1 LIHVKKEGQ
10 LMKSARKP
18 TARKAVFR
26 TSRSVG
32 ARHKHSHEATVQ
44 NHQKHDPTLGRYF
57 QELADHEV
65 LDSDSETLAAKEI
78 AELEIERWR
87 IIFKNPAVVP
97 AVIKAMY
104 GVLDA
109 ELEEEERARARS
121 ELGTIV
127 KAANSAQR
135 SAKSMKHYH
144 ETVCSLATTL
154 YELDVKRCLVDASYG
169 EVIHQ
174 TEGNGRRRTKARAPR
189 HLSELKGISAKI
201 EESKHRFIQ
210 ANLRLVVAIARR
222 YDRGQM
228 PLIDLI
234 QEGNLGLIKAVERF
248 DYRRGFRFSTYA
260 SWWIRHAIGRALADK
275 GNAVRVPVHALDTQ
289 HRLAKAQEM
298 FGLRL
303 GRAPPDEEL
312 AEEVGIDRR
321 RLARVKRHPVV
332 PVCSLDR
339 EISDSDDRRYVD
351 LLADEECKSPF
362 ESTMINAWTEEMD
375 EVLGVLTP
383 MEQKI
388 IRWRYGLD
396 GGDEM
401 TLKEIGDYYNLS
413 RERIRQLQEQALRK
427 IRRHLALD
435 AA

>member
-1 LIHVKKEGQ
+1 
-10 LMKSARKP
+10 MKRGRKP
-18 TARKAVFR
+18 RAQKAIFG

-32 ARHKHSHEATVQ
+32 ARTNSSFAEPAGH
-44 NHQKHDPTLGRYF
+44 NNQKHDPTLGKYF

-65 LDSDSETLAAKEI
+65 LDSETETQAAKEI
-78 AELEIERWR
+78 AELETARWELLFADR
-87 IIFKNPAVVP
+87 TLVP
-97 AVIKAMY
+97 RLVDILVEKANEQY
-104 GVLDA
+104 EGD
-109 ELEEEERARARS
+109 ELLLAAGL
-121 ELGTIV
+121 LGTV
-127 KAANSAQR
+127 KRSVRRSSKNGKPSAAYKRAVTAVAAS
-135 SAKSMKHYH
+135 
-144 ETVCSLATTL
+144 L
-154 YELDVKRCLVDASYG
+154 YELDVKRTLVGPACR
-169 EVIHQ
+169 EVMRVTSGGKPSAHSKQ
-174 TEGNGRRRTKARAPR
+174 V
-189 HLSELKGISAKI
+189 KGIGLRIDDA
-201 EESKHRFIQ
+201 KHRFIQ

-289 HRLAKAQEM
+289 HRLAKAREK
-298 FGLRL
+298 FGLKL
-303 GRAPPDEEL
+303 GRAPTDEEL
-312 AEEVGIDRR
+312 AEEAGIDRR
-321 RLARVKRHPVV
+321 RLARVRKHPMV

-362 ESTMINAWTEEMD
+362 ECTMLNAWNEEM
-375 EVLGVLTP
+375 ENVLGVLTP

-396 GGDEM
+396 GGEEM
-401 TLKEIGDYYNLS
+401 TLKEIGDFYNLS

>member
-1 LIHVKKEGQ
+1 
-10 LMKSARKP
+10 
-18 TARKAVFR
+18 
-26 TSRSVG
+26 VG
-32 ARHKHSHEATVQ
+32 AKKRSFAEPAGH
-44 NHQKHDPTLGRYF
+44 NNQKHDPTLGKYF

-65 LDSDSETLAAKEI
+65 LDSDSETEAAKEI
-78 AELEIERWR
+78 AELEIERWQLLLKDQALVSTLLEN
-87 IIFKNPAVVP
+87 IVNYAKEQYEEDDVAKAVDD
-97 AVIKAMY
+97 I
-104 GVLDA
+104 GVLK
-109 ELEEEERARARS
+109 RAGRRPLRS
-121 ELGTIV
+121 PKSTKGYEQAV
-127 KAANSAQR
+127 SNA
-135 SAKSMKHYH
+135 SAK
-144 ETVCSLATTL
+144 L
-154 YELDVKRCLVDASYG
+154 YELDVKRSLVGMAYR
-169 EVIHQ
+169 EVVHQ
-174 TEGNGRRRTKARAPR
+174 VSGSKGKRVAARLR
-189 HLSELKGISAKI
+189 DLKSISCKI
-201 EESKHRFIQ
+201 EEAKHRFIQ

-298 FGLRL
+298 FGLKL
-303 GRAPPDEEL
+303 GRAPTDEEL
-312 AEEVGIDRR
+312 AAEVGIDRR
-321 RLARVKRHPVV
+321 RLARVLKHPMV

-351 LLADEECKSPF
+351 LLADEEGKSPF
-362 ESTMINAWTEEMD
+362 ESTMLNAWTEEMD
-375 EVLGVLTP
+375 AVLGVLTP

-396 GGDEM
+396 GGEEM

>member
-1 LIHVKKEGQ
+1 
-10 LMKSARKP
+10 MKRGRKR
-18 TARKAVFR
+18 TTRKAIFK

-32 ARHKHSHEATVQ
+32 IKQTSSFSEPA
-44 NHQKHDPTLGRYF
+44 NHNNQKHDPTLGKYF
-57 QELADHEV
+57 QELADHDV
-65 LDSDSETLAAKEI
+65 LDSDAETEAAKQI
-78 AELEIERWR
+78 AELEIKRWTLF
-87 IIFKNPAVVP
+87 FKKPALSAVLADALTGSATSEYDEGQELTAVLDSLTAIQGLHRSGKTPRATAAYQKAVVEVSN
-97 AVIKAMY
+97 A
-104 GVLDA
+104 
-109 ELEEEERARARS
+109 
-121 ELGTIV
+121 
-127 KAANSAQR
+127 
-135 SAKSMKHYH
+135 
-144 ETVCSLATTL
+144 L
-154 YELDVKRCLVDASYG
+154 YELDVKRTLIDAAYRALMPAAKG
-169 EVIHQ
+169 K
-174 TEGNGRRRTKARAPR
+174 GRAKGATAA
-189 HLSELKGISAKI
+189 HMAELSEISIHI
-201 EESKHRFIQ
+201 EEAKHKFIQ

-298 FGLRL
+298 FGLKL
-303 GRAPPDEEL
+303 GRAPTDEEL

-321 RLARVKRHPVV
+321 RLARVRKHPIV

-362 ESTMINAWTEEMD
+362 ESTMLNAWTQEMND
-375 EVLGVLTP
+375 VLGVLTP

-396 GGDEM
+396 SGEEM

>member
-1 LIHVKKEGQ
+1 
-10 LMKSARKP
+10 MKRATKRP
-18 TARKAVFR
+18 AQKAVFKAGR
-26 TSRSVG
+26 PATLRRKSKYSEP
-32 ARHKHSHEATVQ
+32 SHQ
-44 NHQKHDPTLGRYF
+44 NSQKHDPTLGKYF

-65 LDSDSETLAAKEI
+65 LDCDAETEAAKNI
-78 AELEIERWR
+78 ADLEMKRWR
-87 IIFKNPAVVP
+87 LIFKNPLFA
-97 AVIKAMY
+97 AELIQN
-104 GVLDA
+104 VLDVSSTEYEAEEVHKTLA
-109 ELEEEERARARS
+109 ELSETKRLSRNAARS
-121 ELGTIV
+121 
-127 KAANSAQR
+127 QR
-135 SAKSMKHYH
+135 SSETYLKSLV
-144 ETVCSLATTL
+144 ELSGAL
-154 YELDVKRCLVDASYG
+154 YELDVKRSLVLSCEKLIYRKIN
-169 EVIHQ
+169 E
-174 TEGNGRRRTKARAPR
+174 TLGRRNKSDAALTAMQRLAA
-189 HLSELKGISAKI
+189 EI
-201 EESKHRFIQ
+201 EEAKHKFIQ
-210 ANLRLVVAIARR
+210 SNLRLVVAIARR

-289 HRLAKAQEM
+289 HRLARAAEM

-303 GRAPPDEEL
+303 GRAPTEDEL

-321 RLARVKRHPVV
+321 RLARAQRHPMV

-351 LLADEECKSPF
+351 LLADEEGKSPF
-362 ESTMINAWTEEMD
+362 EHTMLNAWSKEMD
-375 EVLGVLTP
+375 EVLALLTP

-396 GGDEM
+396 SGEEM

-427 IRRHLALD
+427 IRRHLSLD

>member
-1 LIHVKKEGQ
+1 
-10 LMKSARKP
+10 
-18 TARKAVFR
+18 
-26 TSRSVG
+26 
-32 ARHKHSHEATVQ
+32 
-44 NHQKHDPTLGRYF
+44 LGKYF

-65 LDSDSETLAAKEI
+65 LDSDAETEAAKMI
-78 AELEIERWR
+78 ADLEINRWR
-87 IIFKNPAVVP
+87 VIFKNPALASDLVDSVLATASADYEGDDLVK
-97 AVIKAMY
+97 AVSALSLLRRMSKN
-104 GVLDA
+104 V
-109 ELEEEERARARS
+109 ARS
-121 ELGTIV
+121 ARTRKSYTMTASEL
-127 KAANSAQR
+127 A
-135 SAKSMKHYH
+135 
-144 ETVCSLATTL
+144 LTL
-154 YELDVKRCLVDASYG
+154 YELDIKRTLVHTATMHLRTASVEAKRGSRPTVAHMNELANITSYI
-169 EVIHQ
+169 EV
-174 TEGNGRRRTKARAPR
+174 
-189 HLSELKGISAKI
+189 AKH
-201 EESKHRFIQ
+201 KFIQ

-303 GRAPPDEEL
+303 GRAPTDDEL

-321 RLARVKRHPVV
+321 RLARVRKHPIV

-396 GGDEM
+396 SGEEM
-401 TLKEIGDYYNLS
+401 TLKEIGDFYNLS

>member
-1 LIHVKKEGQ
+1 
-10 LMKSARKP
+10 MKRGRKR
-18 TARKAVFR
+18 TTRKAIFK

-32 ARHKHSHEATVQ
+32 IKRKSSFSEPA
-44 NHQKHDPTLGRYF
+44 NHNNQKHDPTLGKYF
-57 QELADHEV
+57 QELADHDV
-65 LDSDSETLAAKEI
+65 LDSDAETEAAKQI
-78 AELEIERWR
+78 AELEIERWSLF
-87 IIFKNPAVVP
+87 FKKPTLAAALSDAITETAKADYDDGQERTAALNALTVVRKLNGSSKTP
-97 AVIKAMY
+97 RATAAYQKAVIE
-104 GVLDA
+104 V
-109 ELEEEERARARS
+109 S
-121 ELGTIV
+121 
-127 KAANSAQR
+127 NS
-135 SAKSMKHYH
+135 
-144 ETVCSLATTL
+144 L
-154 YELDVKRCLVDASYG
+154 YEVDVKRTLIETAY
-169 EVIHQ
+169 
-174 TEGNGRRRTKARAPR
+174 RTMMPTAKGKTKTKGATSA
-189 HLSELKGISAKI
+189 HLAELTDISIRI
-201 EESKHRFIQ
+201 EEAKHKFIQ

-289 HRLAKAQEM
+289 HRLAKAQEL
-298 FGLRL
+298 FGLKL
-303 GRAPPDEEL
+303 GRAPTDEEL

-321 RLARVKRHPVV
+321 RLARVRKHPIV

-362 ESTMINAWTEEMD
+362 ESTMLNAWTQEMND
-375 EVLGVLTP
+375 VLGVLTP

-396 GGDEM
+396 SGEEM

>member
-1 LIHVKKEGQ
+1 
-10 LMKSARKP
+10 MKRGRKP
-18 TARKAVFR
+18 KAQKAIFG
-26 TSRSVG
+26 TSRSAG
-32 ARHKHSHEATVQ
+32 SRKRSCFADPTAH
-44 NHQKHDPTLGRYF
+44 NNQKHDPTLGKYF

-65 LDSDSETLAAKEI
+65 LDSDAETQAAKEI
-78 AELEIERWR
+78 AELEVKRWHL
-87 IIFKNPAVVP
+87 IFQDRALVSSIVEKLLVV
-97 AVIKAMY
+97 AKGQY
-104 GVLDA
+104 D
-109 ELEEEERARARS
+109 ES
-121 ELGTIV
+121 ELAKVSDAYGNV
-127 KAANSAQR
+127 KRALRRTSKNGRYSQAVSAL
-135 SAKSMKHYH
+135 
-144 ETVCSLATTL
+144 SLTM
-154 YELDVKRCLVDASYG
+154 YELDVKRVLVGEAYREVTRQVHQPKGKNNKSAPQCL
-169 EVIHQ
+169 
-174 TEGNGRRRTKARAPR
+174 R
-189 HLSELKGISAKI
+189 ELKAVTAHL
-201 EESKHRFIQ
+201 EEAKHRFIQ

-289 HRLAKAQEM
+289 HRLAKAAEM

-303 GRAPPDEEL
+303 GRAPTDEEL

-321 RLARVKRHPVV
+321 RLARVRKHPMV

-362 ESTMINAWTEEMD
+362 ESTMLNAWTKEMD
-375 EVLGVLTP
+375 EVLRVLTP

-396 GGDEM
+396 GQEEM